1 MGYSNKK
8 LMAKNKRKFHAKK
21 ANTITLRIP
30 AWASRLYVVL
40 GLVLVPWTVFLG
52 STLPKHHLSAH
63 WDVSWTGLDIGLTLS
78 LICTG
83 LLAYAK
89 SIWLIIAA
97 STTGSLLL
105 VDAWFD
111 VMSEKS
117 AFVLHQAIVLALLFE
132 IPLAIMSYY
141 LAFHTVQTN
150 KKR

>member
-1 MGYSNKK
+1 
-8 LMAKNKRKFHAKK
+8 MAKKKPRFHGKR
-21 ANTITLRIP
+21 ANMINIRIP
-30 AWASRLYVVL
+30 AWASRVYILL
-40 GLVLVPWTVFLG
+40 GLVLVPWTVYLG
-52 STLPKHHLSAH
+52 TTLPKHHLSSH

-117 AFVLHQAIVLALLFE
+117 AFVLHQAIALALLFE
-132 IPLAIMSYY
+132 IPLALMSYY
-141 LAFHTVQTN
+141 LAFHTIQHN
-150 KKR
+150 KK